1 MDKAKLEAQKQ
12 WDRDPCG
19 ASAAGDLK
27 EGSLEFFEAVKQ
39 YRYYDYAPWMHTI
52 IGFDR
57 FVRQKVL
64 EIGPGLGTDLLQ
76 FASQGAQTY
85 AVDLSRKHLELTQQ
99 NLGMRGYEV
108 PCLLGD
114 AEGLPF
120 RTGIF
125 DCVYAFGVLH
135 HTPQTELAV
144 AEIYRVLKDGGK
156 AIVSLYHRDSAFYWI
171 HTIFLRGILLM
182 GLLRKGY
189 RRLLSEIEVRSG
201 DSDAIPLVKV
211 YSRKQVLKLFGV
223 FKEVKLQVCHLD
235 YAHFLPLRRVM
246 SLLPDS
252 IQKRESIE
260 RFGQYFGWYLIVQAT
275 K

>member
-1 MDKAKLEAQKQ
+1 MHELKIEAQKQ
-12 WDRDPCG
+12 WNTDPCG
-19 ASAAGDLK
+19 ASTAGGLK
-27 EGSLEFFEAVKQ
+27 EGSLEFFEAVMQ
-39 YRYYDYAPWMHTI
+39 YRYYDYAPWMRSV

-57 FVRQKVL
+57 FFGQKVL

-85 AVDLSRKHLELTQQ
+85 AVDLSRRHLELTQQ
-99 NLGMRGYEV
+99 NLGMRGYKV

-120 RTGIF
+120 RTGSF

-135 HTPQTELAV
+135 HTPHTKLAV
-144 AEIYRVLKDGGK
+144 AEIHRVLKDGGK
-156 AIVSLYHRDSAFYWI
+156 AIVSLYHRDSAFHWI
-171 HTIFLRGILLM
+171 HTIALRGILLM

-189 RRLLSEIEVRSG
+189 GRLLSEIEVRSK
-201 DSDAIPLVKV
+201 DSDALPLVKV
-211 YSRKQVLKLFGV
+211 YSRKQVLRLFGD
-223 FKEVKLQVCHLD
+223 FKEVKLQTWHLD
-235 YAHFLPLRRVM
+235 YTHFMPLRRVIT
-246 SLLPDS
+246 LLPES

-260 RFGQYFGWYLIVQAT
+260 RFSQYFGWYLIVEAG